1 MSTLY
6 SPLLGYALPTTG
18 ELAGSWGDVVNSSIT
33 QLVEDS
39 VAGYATADVT
49 SGNWTLS
56 TTGAGV
62 TNQARMMILIATGT
76 PGTARN
82 IIAPSSSKM
91 YIVANLSDSAV
102 TLKGSATTGV
112 VVPAGSTALVSWVVS
127 DFEVISDVIG
137 PASSTA
143 NAVPTF
149 FGTTGKV
156 IQNNSGVTIA
166 SGVLAA
172 SGVKYNDG
180 DSSNFIQI
188 VAPTTVT
195 TDTVLSLPNGAAASG
210 QALGYIDVPQNSQS
224 ANYTLVLSDS
234 GKHIYHPS
242 ADTTPRTFTIPANS
256 SVAFPVGTAIGFVN
270 DTGAGAV
277 TIAITSDTLIAAGT
291 GATGSRTLAASSI
304 ATAIKI
310 TSTSWMI
317 TGVTLT

>member
-18 ELAGSWGDVVNSSIT
+18 ELASTWGDVVNNSIT

-39 VAGYATADVT
+39 VAGFATADVT
-49 SGNWTLS
+49 SSNWTLT
-56 TTGAGV
+56 TTGGGV
-62 TNQARMMILIATGT
+62 SNQARMMVLIATGT

-82 IIAPSSSKM
+82 IIAPSQSKV
-91 YIVANLSDSAV
+91 YVVANLSDSNV
-102 TLKGSATTGV
+102 TVKGSATTGV
-112 VVPAGSTALVSWVVS
+112 VVPAGSTAVVSWVVS
-127 DFEVISDVIG
+127 DFEIISDVIG

-149 FGTTGKV
+149 YGTSGKV
-156 IQNNSGVTIA
+156 LQDNSGVTIA
-166 SGVLAA
+166 SGVVTT

-180 DSSNFIQI
+180 DSSNYIQI
-188 VAPTTVT
+188 IAPTTVAAN
-195 TDTVLSLPNGAAASG
+195 TVLSLPNGAATSG
-210 QALGYIDVPQNSQS
+210 QSLGYLDIPQNSQS
-224 ANYTLVLSDS
+224 ANYTLVLTDS

-242 ADTTPRTFTIPANS
+242 SDTTPRTFTIPANA
-256 SVAFPVGTAIGFVN
+256 SVAFPIGTAIGFVN

-291 GATGSRTLAASSI
+291 GSTGSRTLAASSI

-310 TSTSWMI
+310 TATSWMI
-317 TGVTLT
+317 TGTILT